1 MQMKHYH
8 IISKRIASNLLYII
22 KHIEFNK
29 IGLALNYFSSLT
41 KFYDVILVK

>member
-8 IISKRIASNLLYII
+8 IISKRIVSKLLYNI

-29 IGLALNYFSSLT
+29 IRLALNYFSSLT
-41 KFYDVILVK
+41 KFYDIILVK